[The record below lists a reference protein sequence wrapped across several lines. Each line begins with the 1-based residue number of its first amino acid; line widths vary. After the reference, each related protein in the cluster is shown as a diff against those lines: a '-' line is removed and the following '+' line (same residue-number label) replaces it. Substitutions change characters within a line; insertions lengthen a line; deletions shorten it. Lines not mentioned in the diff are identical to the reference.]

1 MTCTAGSPLR
11 RSPGWCG
18 TLEQLQH
25 AVGSGQE
32 GGALPRGLTLLCA
45 LEIWREAALAD
56 VEDGG
61 ERLKITLRPSQGK
74 ADLTATPLWRYLEGR
89 DSDV

>member
-1 MTCTAGSPLR
+1 M
-11 RSPGWCG
+11 
-18 TLEQLQH
+18 
-25 AVGSGQE
+25 GSGQE